1 MENKNVDDLIAMIDG
16 FMAEGGGHMNVR
28 VEEDGGVHRRRT
40 YECPRRRRRR
50 SPHRHRIFKN
60 YYDELPG
67 LRRRQHGLQSSYP
80 V

>member
-16 FMAEGGGHMNVR
+16 FMAEGGG
-28 VEEDGGVHRRRT
+28 
-40 YECPRRRRRR
+40 
-50 SPHRHRIFKN
+50 N